1 MKVRSGQTDQ
11 RGGAEKHTNT
21 ANVLNAF
28 SACMLTWARGWE
40 HQGKMFFKMY
50 VYMHNSG
57 KVINAV
63 EWLNKFHS
71 ANETLTFFYF
81 SSRRDPQKGK
91 QSEWKG
97 TEVIEKRG

>member
-11 RGGAEKHTNT
+11 RGGAEKYTNT
-21 ANVLNAF
+21 ANVRNAF

-50 VYMHNSG
+50 IYMRNSS

-63 EWLNKFHS
+63 EWPNKFHS
-71 ANETLTFFYF
+71 ANETLTFFTF
-81 SSRRDPQKGK
+81 VAGEFHRRGSRVSGNVL
-91 QSEWKG
+91 SL
-97 TEVIEKRG
+97 